1 MAIITPN
8 VALKEA
14 LANAWLATLATG
26 SSDPTIALYAGSK
39 PENPGVAVT
48 NQVLLGTGTCDPA
61 VGTVETAGY
70 GVSLIFG
77 PIAQDAAADA
87 NGIATWARFSDGDG
101 TPVFDV
107 DVSSTSGSGFFK
119 MNTTNVVAGGPI
131 AFTSCVLSF

>member
-14 LANAWLATLATG
+14 LANAWLAKLATG
-26 SSDPTIALYAGSK
+26 AGDPTIALYTGSK
-39 PENPGVAVT
+39 PENPGVAVS

-61 VGTVETAGY
+61 VGTVTTDGY
-70 GVSLIFG
+70 NVSLVFDAIT
-77 PIAQDAAADA
+77 QDAAADA

-107 DVSSTSGSGFFK
+107 DVSSTSGNGFFR